1 VVARTQT
8 IVQLNDSLLS
18 VLDQR
23 AARQGVARS
32 KIIRDAIEAYLRQDL
47 DAEISRRTIA
57 GYERLPQATVDEWGA
72 VATFTATTA
81 RDLHRRLDAEER
93 DAGPGPW

>member
-1 VVARTQT
+1 LVA
-8 IVQLNDSLLS
+8 
-18 VLDQR
+18 LDQR
-23 AARQGVARS
+23 ASGRGVARS

-81 RDLHRRLDAEER
+81 RDLHRRLDGEER
-93 DAGPGPW
+93 GAGHGPW